1 MLPFFYISGFV
12 NGTSF
17 AILGL
22 LVLLNDPKRKL
33 NKLYFL
39 LSLAVTF
46 WAISYGIWLLSKDK
60 ETALFWA
67 RMLNFGS
74 AFIPIFFCHWVFNLL
89 EFEEE
94 KRNKIILILGYL
106 ATLVFAISA
115 FTPYYVNRVEPEL
128 FFPYWPK
135 PGILY
140 HFYLLLFWFGLL
152 GYTFY
157 CLWKAYKKS
166 SGYKQI
172 QLKYMLIGMI
182 LGFGGG
188 ATNYLLWYNFLPQIA
203 PWGNSL
209 VLAWAII
216 FPYAVL
222 RYRFMDIRW
231 ILGRTGIYALS
242 FLAVL
247 LYTFCLFFINQKF
260 GTVISPIII
269 GVFAVITAILLF
281 LYLFRFFER
290 IAAKYFY
297 YTFYTLQ
304 TTLANLSKKL
314 NQTIGLDK
322 LTTLINQSLLDS
334 LKLDKVGIILKDPEK
349 KTLQPQQLV
358 NLKEE
363 EMSQILQKEQ
373 GFLPEYLQKQKKP
386 LVREEIPF
394 LIEEIKRKEEKS
406 RSEREEKEQREERI
420 KLSSLKEEM
429 EKAGI
434 ALFLPLL
441 VEEEL
446 MGIIILGNKLSQE
459 AYTVQDLD
467 LLTTLT
473 SQTAVAFNN
482 ALSYSEIE
490 KRKADLEKFY
500 KLTVGRELRMIE
512 LKKEIERLKKEK
524 EKL

>member
-1 MLPFFYISGFV
+1 MTLFISIVAFI
-12 NGTSF
+12 NGITV
-17 AILGL
+17 IIVGL
-22 LVLLNDPKRKL
+22 LAWLNNPKRKVNRL
-33 NKLYFL
+33 MGLMCM
-39 LSLAVTF
+39 SVAV
-46 WAISYGIWLLSKDK
+46 WAISWGIQAPIQEKTL
-60 ETALFWA
+60 ALFWA
-67 RMLNFGS
+67 RMLNFG
-74 AFIPIFFCHWVFNLL
+74 AIFIPIFFLHWISALL
-89 EFEEE
+89 GPE
-94 KRNKIILILGYL
+94 KEKKNKTILILGYL
-106 ATLVFAISA
+106 LTLFFALFS
-115 FTPYYVNRVEPEL
+115 FTPYFIMTVEPK
-128 FFPYWPK
+128 PYSVYYSE
-135 PGILY
+135 PGVL
-140 HFYLLLFWFGLL
+140 HPFYLLFCYGGLVGCALYNLLRSYKKATDYKKAQIKYVLL
-152 GYTFY
+152 GT
-157 CLWKAYKKS
+157 
-166 SGYKQI
+166 
-172 QLKYMLIGMI
+172 I

-188 ATNYLLWYNFLPQIA
+188 ATNYFVFYNIPIPPFGNPLIA
-203 PWGNSL
+203 VGFGI
-209 VLAWAII
+209 LAYSMI
-216 FPYAVL
+216 
-222 RYRFMDIRW
+222 RYRLMDIRW
-231 ILGRTGIYALS
+231 ILGRTGIYLLS
-242 FLAVL
+242 FMTVL
-247 LYTFCLFFINQKF
+247 LYSFSLSYLNQEVGTIIPWIGFIAF
-260 GTVISPIII
+260 ISITV
-269 GVFAVITAILLF
+269 ILLF
-281 LYLFRFFER
+281 LYFFQFYEK
-290 IAAKYFY
+290 IAGRYFY

-304 TTLANLSKKL
+304 NALKRLGEKL
-314 NQTIGLDK
+314 NQIIELDK

-334 LKLDKVGIILKDPEK
+334 LQLDRVGIILKEPERK
-349 KTLQPQQLV
+349 MLQPQQLI

-363 EMSQILQKEQ
+363 EISQILQKEQ

-394 LIEEIKRKEEKS
+394 LIEEIKRKEEKP

-446 MGIIILGNKLSQE
+446 MGVIILGNKLSQE

-482 ALSYSEIE
+482 AISYSEIE